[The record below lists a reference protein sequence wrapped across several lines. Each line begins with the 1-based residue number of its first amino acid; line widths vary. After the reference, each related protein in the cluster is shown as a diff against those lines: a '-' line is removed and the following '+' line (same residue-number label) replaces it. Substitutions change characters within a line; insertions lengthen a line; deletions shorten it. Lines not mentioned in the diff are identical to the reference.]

1 MKQVLAQQKV
11 KCKKYF
17 ENCKKMV
24 KSLENFNAVAYFTSE
39 GHLIIINVRF
49 TRRFSGKGCDW
60 MKIEKVSENQIRCTL
75 TKEDL
80 ADRQIKLSELAYGS
94 EKAKKLFRDMM
105 QQANYEFGFEAGD
118 IPLMV
123 EAIPLSGEN
132 IILQIT
138 KVEYPEE
145 LDTRFSRFTEADE
158 DSEPD
163 NIADT
168 FAQIEKGATDI
179 LDMFHKIREEHQK
192 NLGADKEKEGEQS
205 EGAHTADSSVEAT
218 TPEVAKE
225 NEAQEDKAE
234 EASIPFDMVK
244 LFQFGNM
251 NQIERVAHVLS
262 GYYAGENDLYK
273 DEVNRQYYLMIHK
286 SEHTPEQFNKVC
298 NIMSEYGMQRNYA
311 PAVGAHFEEHEKLI
325 LKGNALEV
333 LAQL

>member
-1 MKQVLAQQKV
+1 
-11 KCKKYF
+11 
-17 ENCKKMV
+17 MV
-24 KSLENFNAVAYFTSE
+24 ESLENFNAVAYFTSQ

-158 DSEPD
+158 DSEMG

-192 NLGADKEKEGEQS
+192 NTAGGSDKDDNQAS
-205 EGAHTADSSVEAT
+205 VAHTSDSVEDAK
-218 TPEVAKE
+218 TPEMSVSAETEEEKT
-225 NEAQEDKAE
+225 E
-234 EASIPFDMVK
+234 EASVPFDMVK

-251 NQIERVAHVLS
+251 DQIERVAHVLS

-298 NIMSEYGMQRNYA
+298 NIMSEYAMQRNYA
-311 PAVGAHFEEHEKLI
+311 PSVAAHFEEHETLI